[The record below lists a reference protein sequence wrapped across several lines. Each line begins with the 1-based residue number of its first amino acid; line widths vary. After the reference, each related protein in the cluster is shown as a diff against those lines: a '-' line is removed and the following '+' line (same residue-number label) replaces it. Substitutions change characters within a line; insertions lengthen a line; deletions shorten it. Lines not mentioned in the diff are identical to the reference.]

1 MQKSENTGP
10 LAGVKI
16 LDLTSVIMGPFASQ
30 IMADLGADVVKIES
44 FEGDVLRKIGPSRSS
59 GMGPLFL
66 GLNRNKRSLAL
77 DLRRPEAQ
85 EILRKLLAEADV
97 FMSNLRPASLERL
110 GLGYAAI
117 AAINPRIIYC
127 VGYGFGEGGRYAG
140 RPAFDDLIQGAVSL
154 PSLLGRIIG
163 EPRYLPTNLCDRVSG
178 LTMVYSITAA
188 LYARER
194 SGRGQAVEVP
204 MFETMTQFVL
214 SDHMYGMAFDPA
226 LDQAGY
232 PRLVSHSR
240 HPYKTK
246 DGFICVVIYLEAH
259 WLNFCKLIGRED
271 ALADPRFDTM
281 QNRSR
286 NIDALLEFLKENM
299 VTRTTAEWLEKLGK
313 ADIPAMPLHT
323 PESVFDDP
331 HLGDIGFFKWIEHPS
346 EGKIRTMGI
355 PTQWSDSQPS
365 VRYHTPLVGENTA
378 EILADAGYTHAEID
392 AMLAAGIAKSARS
405 ENKKSDTGKK
415 GG

>member
-10 LAGVKI
+10 LAGIKI
-16 LDLTSVIMGPFASQ
+16 LDLTGVIMGPFASQ
-30 IMADLGADVVKIES
+30 IMADLGAEVIKIES
-44 FEGDVLRKIGPSRSS
+44 FEGDVLRKIGPSHNS

-77 DLRRPEAQ
+77 DLRRPEALDV
-85 EILRKLLAEADV
+85 LRKLLVEADV
-97 FMSNLRPASLERL
+97 FMSNLRPASLQRL
-110 GLGYAAI
+110 GLGYEAI
-117 AAINPRIIYC
+117 AAVNPRIIYC

-140 RPAFDDLIQGAVSL
+140 KPAFDDLIQGAVSL

-163 EPRYLPTNLCDRVSG
+163 EPRYLPTNLCDRASG
-178 LTMVYSITAA
+178 LTMVYSITTA

-194 SGRGQAVEVP
+194 TGRGQAVEVP

-214 SDHMYGMAFDPA
+214 SDHMYGMTFDPA

-240 HPYKTK
+240 HPYKTS
-246 DGFICVVIYLEAH
+246 DGHICVVIYLEVH
-259 WLNFCKLIGRED
+259 WQNFCKLIGRED
-271 ALADPRFDTM
+271 MATDPRFDTM
-281 QNRSR
+281 QHRSR
-286 NIDALLEFLKENM
+286 NIDALLEFLKEIM

-313 ADIPAMPLHT
+313 ADIPVMPLHT
-323 PESVFDDP
+323 PESLFDDP
-331 HLGDIGFFKWIEHPS
+331 HLGDIGFFKWIDHPS

-355 PTQWSDSQPS
+355 PTRWSDSEPS
-365 VRYHTPLVGENTA
+365 VRRHAPLLGENTA
-378 EILADAGYTHAEID
+378 EVLADAGYSQAEID
-392 AMLAAGIAKSARS
+392 GMLAAGIAKSARAS
-405 ENKKSDTGKK
+405 NKKD